1 MDTNLKSVVEK
12 RIFRTIENLGKNN
25 MQALYV
31 ESKDQ
36 VTKKVA
42 ELLTEGDTVAVGG
55 SMSLFECGVIDLLR
69 SGKYKFLDRYGKDL
83 SREEMEQIYRESFFA
98 DAYIC
103 SSNAITENGELYN
116 VDGNSNRVA
125 AICYGPKSV
134 IIVAG
139 YNKIVKDIDDAIRR
153 VKTIAAPA
161 NNARLSHETY
171 CREKGECMSL
181 LSGNAC
187 MASGC
192 SSPSRICCSYVVS
205 AYQRKKDR
213 IKVII
218 VGEELGY

>member
-1 MDTNLKSVVEK
+1 MDSNLKSVVEK
-12 RIFRTIENLGKNN
+12 RILRTIENLKKNN
-25 MQALYV
+25 MQAFYV
-31 ESKDQ
+31 ETKDL
-36 VTKKVA
+36 VAKKIS
-42 ELLTEGDTVAVGG
+42 ELLSEGDTVAMGG
-55 SMSLFECGVIDLLR
+55 SMSLFECGVLDLLR
-69 SGKYKFLDRYGKDL
+69 SGKYRLLDRYEEGL
-83 SREEMEQIYRESFFA
+83 TREEIEKIYRDSFFA

-125 AICYGPKSV
+125 AICYGPSSV

-139 YNKIVKDIDDAIRR
+139 YNKIVKDIDEAVRR
-153 VKTIAAPA
+153 VKTTAAPA
-161 NNARLSHETY
+161 NTARLSLETY

-181 LSGNAC
+181 MSADAC
-187 MASGC
+187 MTSGC
-192 SSPSRICCSYVVS
+192 VSPARICCSYVVS

>member
-1 MDTNLKSVVEK
+1 
-12 RIFRTIENLGKNN
+12 
-25 MQALYV
+25 MQSLYV
-31 ESKDQ
+31 ESKALVPQ
-36 VTKKVA
+36 KIC
-42 ELLTEGDTVAVGG
+42 ELLTEGDMVAVGG

-69 SGKYKFLDRYGKDL
+69 SGKYKFLDRYEKGL
-83 SREEMEQIYRESFFA
+83 SREEMEKIYRDSFFA
-98 DAYIC
+98 DVYIC

-116 VDGNSNRVA
+116 VDGSSNRVA

-139 YNKIVKDIDDAIRR
+139 YNKIVKDIDEAVRR

-161 NNARLSHETY
+161 NSVRLSLETY
-171 CREKGECMSL
+171 CSEKGECMSL
-181 LSGNAC
+181 LSGDAGMAC
-187 MASGC
+187 GC
-192 SSPSRICCSYVVS
+192 NSPTRICCSYVVS